1 MAKSGSKSPLFTG
14 PLTMAEIILYNLAGL
29 AFNVYDTV
37 LYSWVNYFYNPPE
50 GSDVVRYLPAAAFTI
65 AAILFGGRILDA
77 VTDPLIGYWSDHT
90 KSRWGRRKPYIFI
103 ANPILFLAFIF
114 VWTPPAAGA
123 SVTNIIYLTAVLF
136 VYYWAYTAVLIPW
149 FAVLPEMSPKKNER
163 AKIASI
169 GVALGI
175 LGALIAGGLYGT
187 LISRFGV
194 FAMALILGAVA
205 FIAGELSLL
214 GIKQRHRID
223 ESEKLSGFFGAM
235 KEAFADR
242 QIFSFAAMI
251 TLVQLTYQLM
261 LMNTP
266 YLVTLIL
273 KRPDTDSSILVA
285 EVVIAMAVSIPLWYF
300 LVKRYP
306 KRQVF
311 RGVIIAMIAGFALS
325 FFIGDYPLVS
335 PFVQAMII
343 FPVAA
348 IPLGG
353 VFLMSLLLIADL
365 TDYGELKTGKRKE
378 AIYYGIYGFVR
389 KTGWALSAV
398 ILNGVLAAFGYSA
411 ENPTG
416 VKVVWVVCAASCLV
430 GLLLFAPYK
439 IGDTKEETK
448 KIMNL

>member
-1 MAKSGSKSPLFTG
+1 MT
-14 PLTMAEIILYNLAGL
+14 EIILYNLAGL

-50 GSDVVRYLPAAAFTI
+50 GSEAVRYLPAAAFTI

-90 KSRWGRRKPYIFI
+90 KTRWGRRKPYIFI

-114 VWTPPAAGA
+114 VWTPPTAGA
-123 SVTNIIYLTAVLF
+123 SAANIIYLAAILF

-149 FAVLPEMSPKKNER
+149 FAVLPEMSPKKDVR

-175 LGALIAGGLYGT
+175 LGALLAGGLYGT
-187 LISRFGV
+187 LISKFGV
-194 FAMALILGAVA
+194 FVMALILGAVA
-205 FIAGELSLL
+205 FIAGELSLF

-223 ESEKLSGFFGAM
+223 ESEKLSGFFAAL

-266 YLVTLIL
+266 YLVSLIL

-285 EVVIAMAVSIPLWYF
+285 EVVIAMAISIPLWYF
-300 LVKRYP
+300 LVKKYP

-311 RGVIIAMIAGFALS
+311 RGVILAMIAGFGLS
-325 FFIGDYPLVS
+325 YFIGDYPVLS

-343 FPVAA
+343 FPIAA

-389 KTGWALSAV
+389 KTGWAFSAV
-398 ILNGVLAAFGYSA
+398 ILNAVLAVFGYSA

-430 GLLLFAPYK
+430 GLLLFVPYK
-439 IGDTKEETK
+439 LGDTKEETK
-448 KIMNL
+448 RIMGI

>member
-1 MAKSGSKSPLFTG
+1 MSPSSTKSPLFTG
-14 PLTMAEIILYNLAGL
+14 PLTMTEIILYNLAGMT
-29 AFNVYDTV
+29 FNIYDTV

-50 GSDVVRYLPAAAFTI
+50 GSVAVRYLPAAAFTI

-90 KSRWGRRKPYIFI
+90 KTRWGRRKPYIFI

-114 VWTPPAAGA
+114 VWTPPTAGA
-123 SVTNIIYLTAVLF
+123 GVTNAFYLAAVLF

-149 FAVLPEMSPKKNER
+149 FAVLPEMSPKKDDR

-169 GVALGI
+169 GVAIGI
-175 LGALIAGGLYGT
+175 LGALVAGGLYGT
-187 LISRFGV
+187 LIAKLGV
-194 FAMALILGAVA
+194 FVMAIILGIVA
-205 FIAGELSLL
+205 FVAGELSLL

-223 ESEKLSGFFGAM
+223 EAEKMSGFFKAM

-266 YLVTLIL
+266 YLVSLIL
-273 KRPDTDSSILVA
+273 KRPATDSSILVA

-306 KRQVF
+306 KRHVF
-311 RGVIIAMIAGFALS
+311 RGVIIAMIAGFGLS
-325 FFIGDYPLVS
+325 FFIGQYPLVS

-343 FPVAA
+343 FPIAA

-389 KTGWALSAV
+389 KTGWAFSAI
-398 ILNGVLAAFGYSA
+398 ILNAVLAAFGYRA
-411 ENPTG
+411 DNATG
-416 VKVVWVVCAASCLV
+416 VKVVWLVCAVSCLA
-430 GLLLFAPYK
+430 GLILFIPYK

-448 KIMNL
+448 RIMKM

>member
-1 MAKSGSKSPLFTG
+1 MARSSAKSPLFTG
-14 PLTMAEIILYNLAGL
+14 PLTMTEIILYNLAGL

-37 LYSWVNYFYNPPE
+37 LYTWVNYFYNPPE
-50 GSDVVRYLPAAAFTI
+50 GSAVIRYLPAAAFTI

-77 VTDPLIGYWSDHT
+77 LTDPLIGYWSDHT
-90 KSRWGRRKPYIFI
+90 KTRWGRRKPYIFI
-103 ANPILFLAFIF
+103 ANPILFLTFLF
-114 VWTPPAAGA
+114 VWTPPVAGA
-123 SVTNIIYLTAVLF
+123 SALNIVFIAAILF

-149 FAVLPEMSPKKNER
+149 FAVLPEMSPKKDDR
-163 AKIASI
+163 ARIASV
-169 GVALGI
+169 GVAIGI
-175 LGALIAGGLYGT
+175 LGALIAGGLSGPLMAKY
-187 LISRFGV
+187 GV
-194 FAMALILGAVA
+194 FMMALILGAVG
-205 FIAGELSLL
+205 FIGGELSLF

-223 ESEKLSGFFGAM
+223 EAEKMSGFFHAM
-235 KEAFADR
+235 KDAFADR

-266 YLVTLIL
+266 YLVKLIL
-273 KRPDTDSSILVA
+273 NRPASDSSILVA
-285 EVVIAMAVSIPLWYF
+285 EVVITMALSIPLWYF
-300 LVKRYP
+300 LVKKYP
-306 KRQVF
+306 KRHVF
-311 RGVIIAMIAGFALS
+311 RGVIVTMIAGFVLS
-325 FFIGDYPLVS
+325 FFIGDYPFVS

-343 FPVAA
+343 FPIAA

-378 AIYYGIYGFVR
+378 AIYFGIYGFVR
-389 KTGWALSAV
+389 KTGWAFSAV

-416 VKVVWVVCAASCLV
+416 VKMVWVVCAVSCFA
-430 GLLLFAPYK
+430 GLLLFIPYK

-448 KIMNL
+448 RIMNL

>member
-1 MAKSGSKSPLFTG
+1 MSPSRTKSPLFTG
-14 PLTMAEIILYNLAGL
+14 PLTMTEIILYNLAGL
-29 AFNVYDTV
+29 AFNIYDTV

-50 GSDVVRYLPAAAFTI
+50 GSVAVRYLPAAAFTI

-90 KSRWGRRKPYIFI
+90 KTRWGRRKPYIFI
-103 ANPILFLAFIF
+103 ANPILFLTFIF
-114 VWTPPAAGA
+114 VWTPPTAGA
-123 SVTNIIYLTAVLF
+123 SVTNIIYLSAILF

-149 FAVLPEMSPKKNER
+149 FAVLPEMSPKKDVR

-175 LGALIAGGLYGT
+175 LGALLAGGLYGT
-187 LISRFGV
+187 LISKFGV
-194 FAMALILGAVA
+194 FVMALILGAVA
-205 FIAGELSLL
+205 FVAGELTLL

-223 ESEKLSGFFGAM
+223 EAEKMSGFFRAM
-235 KEAFADR
+235 KEAFADK

-266 YLVTLIL
+266 YLVSLIL

-285 EVVIAMAVSIPLWYF
+285 EVVIAMAISIPLWYF
-300 LVKRYP
+300 LVKKYP

-311 RGVIIAMIAGFALS
+311 RGVIVAMIAGFGLS
-325 FFIGDYPLVS
+325 FFIGDYPVLS

-343 FPVAA
+343 FPIAA

-378 AIYYGIYGFVR
+378 AIYFGIYGFVR
-389 KTGWALSAV
+389 KTGWAFSAV
-398 ILNGVLAAFGYSA
+398 ILNAVLAAFGYSA

-416 VKVVWVVCAASCLV
+416 VKVVWVVCAASCLL
-430 GLLLFAPYK
+430 GLLLFIPYK
-439 IGDTKEETK
+439 LGDTKEETK
-448 KIMNL
+448 KIMGL

>member
-1 MAKSGSKSPLFTG
+1 MATSSAKSPLFTG
-14 PLTMAEIILYNLAGL
+14 PLTMTEIILYNLAGL
-29 AFNVYDTV
+29 AFNIYDTV

-50 GSDVVRYLPAAAFTI
+50 GSVAVRYLPAAAFTI

-103 ANPILFLAFIF
+103 ANPILFLTFIF
-114 VWTPPAAGA
+114 VWTPPSAGT
-123 SVTNIIYLTAVLF
+123 SLTNVIYLAAILF

-149 FAVLPEMSPKKNER
+149 FAVLPEMSPKKNDR
-163 AKIASI
+163 AKIASV

-187 LISRFGV
+187 LISKFGV
-194 FAMALILGAVA
+194 FIMALILGAVA

-223 ESEKLSGFFGAM
+223 EAEKMSGFFKAL

-285 EVVIAMAVSIPLWYF
+285 EVVIAMALSIPLWYV
-300 LVKRYP
+300 LVKKYP
-306 KRQVF
+306 KRHVF
-311 RGVIIAMIAGFALS
+311 RGVILAMIGGFGLS
-325 FFIGDYPLVS
+325 FFIGDYPLFS

-343 FPVAA
+343 FPIAA

-378 AIYYGIYGFVR
+378 AIYFGIYGFVR
-389 KTGWALSAV
+389 KTGWAFSAI
-398 ILNGVLAAFGYSA
+398 ILNAVLAAFGYSA

-416 VKVVWVVCAASCLV
+416 VRMVWVICAASCLV
-430 GLLLFAPYK
+430 GLLLFIPYK

-448 KIMNL
+448 KIMGI

>member
-1 MAKSGSKSPLFTG
+1 MSPSRTKSPLFTG
-14 PLTMAEIILYNLAGL
+14 PLTMTEIILYNLAGL

-50 GSDVVRYLPAAAFTI
+50 GSEAVRYLPAAAFTI

-90 KSRWGRRKPYIFI
+90 KTRWGRRKPYIFI

-114 VWTPPAAGA
+114 VWTPPTAGA
-123 SVTNIIYLTAVLF
+123 SAANIIYLAAILF

-149 FAVLPEMSPKKNER
+149 FAVLPEMSPKKDVR

-175 LGALIAGGLYGT
+175 LGALVAGGLYGT
-187 LISRFGV
+187 LISKFGV
-194 FAMALILGAVA
+194 FVMALILGAVA

-223 ESEKLSGFFGAM
+223 ESEKLSGFFAAL

-266 YLVTLIL
+266 YLVSLIL
-273 KRPDTDSSILVA
+273 KRPDTDSSILIA
-285 EVVIAMAVSIPLWYF
+285 EVVIAMAISIPLWYF
-300 LVKRYP
+300 LVKKYP

-311 RGVIIAMIAGFALS
+311 RGVIVAMIAGFGLS
-325 FFIGDYPLVS
+325 YFIGDYPVLS

-343 FPVAA
+343 FPDRGDPAGRGLFDVA
-348 IPLGG
+348 
-353 VFLMSLLLIADL
+353 
-365 TDYGELKTGKRKE
+365 
-378 AIYYGIYGFVR
+378 
-389 KTGWALSAV
+389 
-398 ILNGVLAAFGYSA
+398 
-411 ENPTG
+411 
-416 VKVVWVVCAASCLV
+416 LV
-430 GLLLFAPYK
+430 DRRPHRLRRAQDGQA
-439 IGDTKEETK
+439 
-448 KIMNL
+448 

>member
-1 MAKSGSKSPLFTG
+1 MPPSSTKSPLFTG
-14 PLTMAEIILYNLAGL
+14 PLTMTEIILYNLAGL

-50 GSDVVRYLPAAAFTI
+50 GSVAVRYLPAAAFTI

-114 VWTPPAAGA
+114 VWTPPSAGT
-123 SVTNIIYLTAVLF
+123 SVTNVIYLAAVLF

-149 FAVLPEMSPKKNER
+149 FAVLPEMSPKKDVR
-163 AKIASI
+163 AKIAAV
-169 GVALGI
+169 GVAIGI

-194 FAMALILGAVA
+194 FVMALILGAVA
-205 FIAGELSLL
+205 FIAGELTLL

-223 ESEKLSGFFGAM
+223 EAEKMSGFFKAM

-266 YLVTLIL
+266 YLVSLIL

-285 EVVIAMAVSIPLWYF
+285 EVVIAMAVSIPLWYI
-300 LVKRYP
+300 LVKKYP
-306 KRQVF
+306 KRHVF
-311 RGVIIAMIAGFALS
+311 RGVIVAMIAGFGLS

-343 FPVAA
+343 FPIAA

-389 KTGWALSAV
+389 KTGWAFSAV
-398 ILNGVLAAFGYSA
+398 ILNAVLAVFGYSA
-411 ENPTG
+411 ENPAG
-416 VKVVWVVCAASCLV
+416 VKIVWVVCAASCLV
-430 GLLLFAPYK
+430 GLLFFIPYK

-448 KIMNL
+448 RIMKL

>member
-1 MAKSGSKSPLFTG
+1 MSRSTPRSPLYTG
-14 PLTMAEIILYNLAGL
+14 PLTMTEIILYNLAGL

-37 LYSWVNYFYNPPE
+37 LYSWANYFYNPPE
-50 GSDVVRYLPAAAFTI
+50 GSTAVRYLPAAAFTI
-65 AAILFGGRILDA
+65 AAILFGGRLLDA

-90 KSRWGRRKPYIFI
+90 KTRWGRRKPYIFI

-114 VWTPPAAGA
+114 IWTPPAAGA
-123 SVTNIIYLTAVLF
+123 SVTNIIYLAAILF

-149 FAVLPEMSPKKNER
+149 FAVLPEMSPKKDDR

-169 GVALGI
+169 GVAIGV

-187 LISRFGV
+187 LIAKFGV
-194 FAMALILGAVA
+194 FSMALILGAIA
-205 FIAGELSLL
+205 FVAGELTLL

-223 ESEKLSGFFGAM
+223 ESEKLSGFFVAM

-273 KRPDTDSSILVA
+273 KRPDTDSSILVG
-285 EVVIAMAVSIPLWYF
+285 EVIVAMAVSVPLWYF
-300 LVKRYP
+300 LVRKYP
-306 KRQVF
+306 KRNVF
-311 RGVIIAMIAGFALS
+311 RGVIVAMIAGFGLS
-325 FFIGDYPLVS
+325 FFIGEYPLVS

-343 FPVAA
+343 FPIAA

-353 VFLMSLLLIADL
+353 VFLLSLLLIADL
-365 TDYGELKTGKRKE
+365 TDYGELKTKKRKE
-378 AIYYGIYGFVR
+378 AIYFGIYGFVR
-389 KTGWALSAV
+389 KTGWALSAI
-398 ILNGVLAAFGYSA
+398 ILNAVLYGYGYSISNA
-411 ENPTG
+411 MG
-416 VKVVWVVCAASCLV
+416 VRMVWVICAASCFV
-430 GLLLFAPYK
+430 GLLFFVPYK
-439 IGDTKEETK
+439 LGDTKEETK
-448 KIMNL
+448 KIMGI